1 MIFAAAGLLRIV
13 GDVPPYSAVN
23 DARASGDKAF
33 QLFLIAIWATRE
45 RRIAHALKGFE
56 KMSAIAAAI
65 FVRGHSV
72 IYFRT
77 ITTFAAPCSP
87 ELCVVA
93 LMRYSPLGT

>member
-1 MIFAAAGLLRIV
+1 MVLATAGLFRII
-13 GDVPPYSAVN
+13 GDVPPFATIN
-23 DARASGDKAF
+23 DPRAPGDKAF